1 VRTYEVTLLQALLG
15 NDQQR
20 ELGEA
25 TANVSDSLGSFMA
38 QLDDHLHELGLIPKN
53 QLPFSATKSPAGCV
67 GAGATGLM
75 TLVFGGVGFAV
86 VRSLVGTAASAV
98 VVGVGIA
105 GAMITAALTRDAGRF
120 RLYTRRG
127 LGTLFRIEGF
137 QRFFRDSEAIH
148 ARAASNYD
156 VYREYMGYAVAFGDL
171 DKWLGAMP
179 TDVAQSMIG
188 GVPVSDLALL
198 AYHPLWLASTH
209 HYAAAHAPKGRSF
222 SGGGGF
228 SGGGF
233 SGGGSGGGGGGSW

>member
-1 VRTYEVTLLQALLG
+1 M
-15 NDQQR
+15 
-20 ELGEA
+20 
-25 TANVSDSLGSFMA
+25 SL
-38 QLDDHLHELGLIPKN
+38 LDDHLHDLGLISQK

-67 GAGATGLM
+67 GAGSAGLM
-75 TLVFGGVGFAV
+75 MLVFGGVGFAV
-86 VRSLVGTAASAV
+86 IRSIVGATASAAI
-98 VVGVGIA
+98 VGIGIA
-105 GAMITAALTRDAGRF
+105 GALIGAALTRDAGRP

-127 LGTLFRIEGF
+127 LGTLFRIGGF

-179 TDVAQSMIG
+179 ADVAQSMIG
-188 GVPVSDLALL
+188 GVPVADLALL
-198 AYHPLWLASTH
+198 AYHPLWIASTR
-209 HYAAAHAPKGRSF
+209 HYAAAHAPKSRSF
-222 SGGGGF
+222 SGGGGGF